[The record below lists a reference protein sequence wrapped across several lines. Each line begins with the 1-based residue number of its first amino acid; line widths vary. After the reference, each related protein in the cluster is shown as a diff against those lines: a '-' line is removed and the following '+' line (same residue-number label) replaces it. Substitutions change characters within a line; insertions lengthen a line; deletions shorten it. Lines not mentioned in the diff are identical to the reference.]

1 MKTLFHRIVLLTVVA
16 SAIVIVVLLAAFL
29 AYSDVVERETRHFE
43 AIQEGSSRPAVVAA
57 LGNPSR
63 VRPCGEHLW
72 WGHDGNYR
80 GKNDGRCVM
89 EERYDRFLVAFGVG
103 YSADGKVVSK
113 YQYVSE

>member
-1 MKTLFHRIVLLTVVA
+1 MKTLFHRIVLLTLVV
-16 SAIVIVVLLAAFL
+16 SAIVIAVALAAFL
-29 AYSDVVERETRHFE
+29 VYSGVVERETRHFE
-43 AIQEGSSRPAVVAA
+43 AIQEGSSRPSVIAA

-63 VRPCGEHLW
+63 VRPCGVHLW

-80 GKNDGRCVM
+80 GKNDGRCVT

>member
-1 MKTLFHRIVLLTVVA
+1 MKTLFHRIVLLAVVA
-16 SAIVIVVLLAAFL
+16 SAIVIAVALAAFHV
-29 AYSDVVERETRHFE
+29 YSGVVERETRHFE
-43 AIQEGSSRPAVVAA
+43 AIQEGSSRPSVIAA
-57 LGNPSR
+57 LGHPSR

-113 YQYVSE
+113 YHYVSE